1 MISDEVTVNG
11 YIKIPYP
18 FMNEYLNSIKRL
30 KGRNKYKDFPDFVM
44 QPLECLDNAIV
55 SFGYN
60 FRFETD
66 FEKILK
72 ERFERFLEEIKFL
85 FASLIINIDDKE
97 YFFYEY
103 VWDGEEIQ
111 KSENKICNI

>member
-18 FMNEYLNSIKRL
+18 FMEEYFISINKL
-30 KGRNKYKDFPDFVM
+30 KGKNQYKDFPDFVM
-44 QPLECLDNAIV
+44 QPMECFDNAIV

-60 FRFETD
+60 FRFENG
-66 FEKILK
+66 FEKVLR
-72 ERFERFLEEIKFL
+72 ERFERFLKEIKFL

-103 VWDGEEIQ
+103 VNNGEEIY
-111 KSENKICNI
+111 KSENKLCAK